1 MKKYCAVFFVAGY
14 IFLAI
19 SCGVTQKTA
28 QTSGRGTKIE
38 VEECEALAM
47 DPSATNP
54 RAFGNG
60 ISTNESFATNMA
72 LLDARSKMA
81 QQIKANVNGM
91 ILKAEGQADGS
102 NSVAVSTQGQTA
114 GMSDNKSS
122 YSAYAGQL
130 QTVKWDQ
137 YVSGTK
143 VLKKNIYLKE
153 DGQYN
158 VFVCIEMSEGQVTK
172 LFNDLS
178 QEKAISTKITEQMFH
193 EGLRVLEIK

>member
-122 YSAYAGQL
+122 YSAYAG
-130 QTVKWDQ
+130 
-137 YVSGTK
+137 TK